1 MIRIEDFLFLENVE
15 QSQAES
21 LIGIYRNLSF
31 DTNQEF
37 REFFESQGVRLVIKT
52 ATESVIVN
60 DDTQV
65 LLERLKNFKSS
76 TDYDYVKKY
85 IVREKL
91 IDEAVQVGKIE
102 IAKNEFDSLT
112 KEELDPFFGFIVRK
126 ILTGNEN
133 GVLPSENLKAILDE
147 ENRRNTEINLDLTV
161 PVERDSTGKIVS
173 FKNYLKNSGFIS
185 FDTTT
190 ERYMPRSFDYVVDK
204 TFTGIPEAVEAERY
218 VLEKAEEWATD
229 INVSAD
235 EAVFLEKLKKLIN
248 EDSTSVPALETKI
261 EKLQLQLSEAEEAQ
275 QNLTDTND
283 NLLEAIEQLS
293 VEFNAKV
300 SEVDVKDSQ
309 IVTLNET
316 IDSTLTDLGTSVT
329 AQIENAADAFDSLA
343 SKLED
348 QAKRAEEQAKAQ
360 LDAFR
365 AGIEQIASALTSGS
379 SGTDSGNG
387 SGSTEEGSSSESG
400 RQLSITETEFN
411 RRRQQS
417 VDGIRN
423 PKITVYTL
431 RLVRDTLGIVLDLG
445 ESVEGSS
452 YLTDQ
457 EQSKI
462 TRETKQRISN
472 EVKDLKYNSSNI
484 DKVSTI
490 WVDLKEAGL
499 ISLDIDK
506 RNDNSKSSDRS
517 NDFLTEQEERR
528 RVGQILSVIS
538 RDRSERNSVKLSGL
552 ESISKIFESF
562 SGIKFSA
569 QSLLGV
575 NDRSS
580 DFEDALTGFKISP
593 DTPTVKQFREQILAE
608 IRKIKIPNTDDRLL
622 DNIWKFLS
630 DLGLTSSNGTTGG
643 GGGGGGT
650 GGTRRGL

>member
-21 LIGIYRNLSF
+21 LIGIYGNLSF
-31 DTNQEF
+31 DTSQEF
-37 REFFESQGVRLVIKT
+37 RDFFESQGVRLVIKNV
-52 ATESVIVN
+52 TESVIAT

-91 IDEAVQVGKIE
+91 IEEAVQVGKIE
-102 IAKNEFDSLT
+102 VAKNEFDSLT

-147 ENRRNTEINLDLTV
+147 QNRRNTEVNLDPTV

-173 FKNYLKNSGFIS
+173 FKNYLKNRGFVS

-204 TFTGIPEAVEAERY
+204 TFTSIPEAVDAERY

-235 EAVFLEKLKKLIN
+235 EAVFLEKLKRLIN

-261 EKLQLQLSEAEEAQ
+261 EKLQLQLNEAEEVQ

-300 SEVDVKDSQ
+300 AEVEVKDSQ
-309 IVTLNET
+309 IITLNET

-329 AQIENAADAFDSLA
+329 SQIENAADAFDSLS
-343 SKLED
+343 SKLEE

-360 LDAFR
+360 LDAFKD
-365 AGIEQIASALTSGS
+365 GIGAIAAALQSSQVSGS
-379 SGTDSGNG
+379 NGTNTG
-387 SGSTEEGSSSESG
+387 SGGGSTNNQTGGGSNESESP
-400 RQLSITETEFN
+400 LPITETEFN
-411 RRRQQS
+411 NRRQQS
-417 VDGIRN
+417 VDAIRN
-423 PKITVYTL
+423 PKITIFTL
-431 RLVRDTLGIVLDLG
+431 RLVRDTLGIILDLG
-445 ESVEGSS
+445 EAVEGSS
-452 YLTDQ
+452 YITDQ
-457 EQSKI
+457 EQLKI
-462 TRETKQRISN
+462 VRETKQRISN
-472 EVKDLKYNSSNI
+472 EVKDLKYNRTNV

-499 ISLDIDK
+499 ISTTT
-506 RNDNSKSSDRS
+506 SSGS
-517 NDFLTEQEERR
+517 GAGANTPNNDFLTEREERL
-528 RVGQILSVIS
+528 RVAEILSIVS
-538 RDRSERNSVKLSGL
+538 RNRIERNSLQL
-552 ESISKIFESF
+552 ESLREISKIFKEFNGTTFSTESVLTVRDEFKGAF
-562 SGIKFSA
+562 S
-569 QSLLGV
+569 
-575 NDRSS
+575 
-580 DFEDALTGFKISP
+580 EP
-593 DTPTVKQFREQILAE
+593 DTSKVKSFREQIVSE
-608 IRKIKIPNTDDRLL
+608 IRKISIPNTDDRLL
-622 DNIWKFLS
+622 DKIWKFLT
-630 DLGLTSSNGTTGG
+630 DLGLTSASTTGSGGSRG
-643 GGGGGGT
+643 GGSGGSI
-650 GGTRRGL
+650 RGQ